1 MTTIP
6 LSYNHK
12 SVNLALTVSVISC
25 TFQIQL
31 LLDNLTNAQRA
42 RDINMIHS
50 VNLNPVKIWF
60 SDTTENKPKFGQ
72 RMEVEYQNF
81 QKIIIMNKPL
91 LWFSLVKIANTCWSC
106 WKYRIYFQCGSKV
119 VYIISINFPM
129 LCYIMCIDYLHCNC
143 QIQKIR
149 RSDFKVWCWETGLH
163 ELN

>member
-31 LLDNLTNAQRA
+31 LLDNLTNAPRA

-72 RMEVEYQNF
+72 CMEVEYQNF

-91 LWFSLVKIANTCWSC
+91 LWFSLVKIAN
-106 WKYRIYFQCGSKV
+106 RHVGHV
-119 VYIISINFPM
+119 EN
-129 LCYIMCIDYLHCNC
+129 
-143 QIQKIR
+143 
-149 RSDFKVWCWETGLH
+149 TGFIFNVAVKWFIL
-163 ELN
+163 